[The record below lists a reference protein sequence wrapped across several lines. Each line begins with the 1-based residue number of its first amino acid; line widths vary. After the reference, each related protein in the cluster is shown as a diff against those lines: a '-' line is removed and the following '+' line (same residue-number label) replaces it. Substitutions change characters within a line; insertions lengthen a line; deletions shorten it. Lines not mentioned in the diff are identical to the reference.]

1 MKRIL
6 VIGIGPG
13 GAEHL
18 TVQAIE
24 ALNRADVIFTFDKG
38 EAKSDLLQLRR
49 DICERYRGG
58 KPYRLIE
65 IANPERGAAGAY
77 KADVR
82 AWHRERA
89 EIVKGLIRDELAD
102 TGCGAFLVWGDPAFY
117 DSTLRIL
124 EAVAGDPAVTFEYE
138 VIPGISSVQLLA
150 ARHKIPL
157 NSIGEPILLT
167 TGRKLAEAYPA
178 HCDSIVVLLDGG
190 AGLDSLAGKDVDIFW
205 GAYLGTP
212 DEILIAGC
220 VADVLDDIR
229 RIREERRAAKGW
241 IMDTYLLRSR
251 SGGS

>member
-13 GAEHL
+13 GPEHL
-18 TVQAIE
+18 TVQAVV

-38 EAKSDLLQLRR
+38 EEKSDLLQLRR

-65 IANPERGAAGAY
+65 IANPQRSASGPY
-77 KADVR
+77 KADVL

-89 EIVKGLIRDELAD
+89 EIVKGLIRDELTD
-102 TGCGAFLVWGDPAFY
+102 DGCAAFLVWGDPAIY

-124 EAVAGDPAVTFEYE
+124 EAVAVDPAVTFDYE
-138 VIPGISSVQLLA
+138 VIPGISSIQLLA

-167 TGRKLAEAYPA
+167 TGRKLAEQYPSDF
-178 HCDSIVVLLDGG
+178 DSVVVLLDGG

-205 GAYLGTP
+205 GAYLGTR
-212 DEILIAGC
+212 DEVLIAGR
-220 VADVLDDIR
+220 VIDVLDDIR
-229 RIREERRAAKGW
+229 RVREERRAAKGW
-241 IMDTYLLRSR
+241 IMDTYLLRSPSR
-251 SGGS
+251 S

>member
-13 GAEHL
+13 GPEHL

-38 EAKSDLLQLRR
+38 EEKGDLLQLRR

-65 IANPERGAAGAY
+65 IANPQRGAAGPY
-77 KADVR
+77 KADVL
-82 AWHRERA
+82 AWHRARA
-89 EIVKGLIRDELAD
+89 EIVKGLIRDELVD
-102 TGCGAFLVWGDPAFY
+102 DGCAAFLVWGDPAFY

-124 EAVAGDPAVTFEYE
+124 EAVAGDPALAFDYE
-138 VIPGISSVQLLA
+138 VIPGISSIQLLA

-157 NSIGEPILLT
+157 NRIGEPILLT
-167 TGRKLAEAYPA
+167 TGRKIAEEYPS
-178 HCDSIVVLLDGG
+178 HFDSIVVLLDGG

-205 GAYLGTP
+205 GAYLGTQ
-212 DEILIAGC
+212 DEVLIAGR
-220 VADVLDDIR
+220 VIDVLDDIR
-229 RIREERRAAKGW
+229 RVRAERRAAKGW
-241 IMDTYLLRSR
+241 IMDTYLLRSPSR
-251 SGGS
+251 R

>member
-13 GAEHL
+13 GPEHL

-38 EAKSDLLQLRR
+38 EEKGDLLQLRR

-65 IANPERGAAGAY
+65 IANPQRGAAGAY
-77 KADVR
+77 KADVL
-82 AWHRERA
+82 AWHGARA
-89 EIVKGLIRDELAD
+89 EIVRCLIRDELAD
-102 TGCGAFLVWGDPAFY
+102 DGCAAFLVWGDPAFY

-124 EAVAGDPAVTFEYE
+124 EAVAGDPALAFDYE
-138 VIPGISSVQLLA
+138 VIPGISSIQLLA

-157 NSIGEPILLT
+157 NRIGEPILLT
-167 TGRKLAEAYPA
+167 TGRKIAEEYPS
-178 HCDSIVVLLDGG
+178 HFDSIVVLLDGG

-205 GAYLGTP
+205 GAYLGTQ
-212 DEILIAGC
+212 DEVLIAGR
-220 VADVLDDIR
+220 VIDVLDDIR
-229 RIREERRAAKGW
+229 RVRAERRAAKGW
-241 IMDTYLLRSR
+241 IMDTYLLRSPSR
-251 SGGS
+251 R

>member
-24 ALNRADVIFTFDKG
+24 GLNQADVIFTFDKG
-38 EAKSDLLQLRR
+38 EAKRDLLQLRR
-49 DICERYRGG
+49 DVCERYRGG

-65 IANPERGAAGAY
+65 IANPERSASGPY

-102 TGCGAFLVWGDPAFY
+102 NGCAAFLVWGDPAFY

-124 EAVAGDPAVTFEYE
+124 EAIAGDPAVTFEYE
-138 VIPGISSVQLLA
+138 VIPGISSIQMLA
-150 ARHKIPL
+150 ARHRIPL

-178 HCDSIVVLLDGG
+178 GFDSVVVLLDGG

-205 GAYLGTP
+205 GAYLGTR
-212 DEILIAGC
+212 DEVLIAGS

-229 RIREERRAAKGW
+229 RVREERRAAKGW
-241 IMDTYLLRSR
+241 IMDVYLLRPSR
-251 SGGS
+251 RT